1 MARLYAIGSGGV
13 TSFSRNSEL
22 LTGALYGRAMENPE
36 LVLLL
41 SCPDRR
47 GIVADVSR
55 FLYEHNCNIL
65 DSQQFGDRNQGQFFM
80 RKHFISEGGLD
91 RTQLEQA
98 FKPLAEKFAMRP
110 FFFDSRVKTRA
121 VIMVSKFG
129 HALVDLLYRCRIGAL
144 SLEVPLIVSNHRDFE
159 DVAQAHGVPF
169 VYLPVK
175 ADNKQAA
182 EEELTAL
189 LAEHRVELIVL
200 ARYMQI
206 LSNEF
211 CRARLGQIINIHHS
225 FLPSFKGA
233 NPYTQAHVRGVKLIG
248 ATAHYVTGDLDEGP
262 IIEQA
267 VERVSHALNPEDY
280 VGVGRDIE
288 NTVLARAVKWHCEHR
303 ILLSGRRTV
312 IFP

>member
-1 MARLYAIGSGGV
+1 
-13 TSFSRNSEL
+13 
-22 LTGALYGRAMENPE
+22 MENPE

-55 FLYEHNCNIL
+55 FLFERNCNIL
-65 DSQQFGDRNQGQFFM
+65 DSQQFGDRNLEQFFL
-80 RKHFISEGGLD
+80 RIHFISEAGLEKS
-91 RTQLEQA
+91 RLELEFA
-98 FKPLAEKFAMRP
+98 PLAEKFAMRP
-110 FFFDSRVKTRA
+110 VFFDARVKTRA
-121 VIMVSKFG
+121 IIMVSKFG

-159 DVAQAHGVPF
+159 DVAEAHGIPF
-169 VYLPVK
+169 VHLPVK

-182 EEELTAL
+182 EDELSAL
-189 LAEHRVELIVL
+189 MAAHRIELIIL

-206 LSNEF
+206 LSDKF
-211 CRARLGQIINIHHS
+211 CRTRLGQIINIHHS

-233 NPYTQAHVRGVKLIG
+233 NPYTQAHSRGVKLIG

-288 NTVLARAVKWHCEHR
+288 NSVLARAVKWHCEHR
-303 ILLSGRRTV
+303 ILLSGKRTV

>member
-1 MARLYAIGSGGV
+1 
-13 TSFSRNSEL
+13 
-22 LTGALYGRAMENPE
+22 MENPE

-47 GIVADVSR
+47 GIVADVSH
-55 FLYEHNCNIL
+55 FLFEKNCNIL
-65 DSQQFGDRNQGQFFM
+65 DSQQFGDRSQKQFFL
-80 RKHFISEGGLD
+80 RVHFVSEAG
-91 RTQLEQA
+91 TPKAQLERDFA
-98 FKPLAEKFAMRP
+98 PLVDKFAMRAT
-110 FFFDSRVKTRA
+110 FFDTRVRTRA
-121 VIMVSKFG
+121 VILVSKFG

-144 SLEVPLIVSNHRDFE
+144 PMSVPLIVSNHRDFE
-159 DVAQAHGVPF
+159 DVAAAHGVPF
-169 VYLPVK
+169 VHLPVSK
-175 ADNKQAA
+175 DNKAAA
-182 EEELTAL
+182 EERLVAL
-189 LAEHRVELIVL
+189 LEEHEIELIIL

-206 LSNEF
+206 LSDEF
-211 CRARLGQIINIHHS
+211 CRPRRGRIINIHHS

-233 NPYTQAHVRGVKLIG
+233 NPYTQAHARGVKLIG

-267 VERVSHALNPEDY
+267 VERVSHALDPQDY

-303 ILLSGRRTV
+303 ILLNGRRTV

>member
-1 MARLYAIGSGGV
+1 
-13 TSFSRNSEL
+13 
-22 LTGALYGRAMENPE
+22 MENPE

-55 FLYEHNCNIL
+55 FLFERNCNIL
-65 DSQQFGDRNQGQFFM
+65 DSQQFGDREQNQFFM
-80 RKHFISEGGLD
+80 RKHFISEAGLEKS
-91 RTQLEQA
+91 RLEEE
-98 FKPLAEKFAMRP
+98 FKPLAEKFDMR
-110 FFFDSRVKTRA
+110 FSLFDCRVKTRA

-144 SLEVPLIVSNHRDFE
+144 SMEVPLIVSNHRDFE
-159 DVAQAHGVPF
+159 DVAAAHGVPF
-169 VYLPVK
+169 VHLPVT
-175 ADNKQAA
+175 ANNKQAA
-182 EEELTAL
+182 EEKLSAL
-189 LAEHRVELIVL
+189 LAEHRIELIVL

-206 LSNEF
+206 LSDQF
-211 CRARLGQIINIHHS
+211 CRTRLGRIINIHHS

-233 NPYTQAHVRGVKLIG
+233 NPYTQAHARGVKLIG

-267 VERVSHALNPEDY
+267 VERVNHALGPDDY

-303 ILLSGRRTV
+303 MLLSGRRTV